1 MKKNGLRNRLLAAAL
16 AVVLAVPVTAV
27 SMPAESV
34 QAKTVRL
41 EEDDFSISGD
51 LDDAKKVLN
60 AMMRGDKIIFLCM
73 PDYRVYQIKER
84 LKELTDTDISVKI
97 TMQKFRRKSYRGVYY
112 NSYPVITA
120 KASKAYINA
129 LKKQNAQIVKEID
142 PVSSAT
148 QELAQEIHDHL
159 SKQESYIFYTNG
171 KPKQIIKNL
180 YPMIKAINKQ
190 GVIFK
195 YTTERVKNVD
205 GNVYRVTINKEEAQ
219 KYYYACALAEKILNY
234 YKNQIGVGGYERRC
248 DLDITSGLE
257 PSYATY
263 EAYYNHLSDNEKA
276 LLNAEGF
283 NEYSDIMKLKI
294 ISWARVFA
302 FESASFM
309 RYSHKTHTPGGDLN
323 RLIYLYNQTASGV
336 CEDYAESE
344 EAFFSMLGI
353 DVHIIK
359 SYIMDHAWTEGV
371 AANAD
376 GTKIKYKFDYG
387 LKVKDADEDL
397 IY

>member
-1 MKKNGLRNRLLAAAL
+1 MKKNGLRKRLLAAAL

-41 EEDDFSISGD
+41 DEDDFSISGD

-73 PDYRVYQIKER
+73 PDYQRYQIKER

-97 TMQKFRRKSYRGVYY
+97 TMQKVRRRDANGVYY
-112 NSYPVITA
+112 CTRPVITA

-195 YTTERVKNVD
+195 YTAKRVKGVD
-205 GNVYRVTINKEEAQ
+205 GTYYKVTINKEEAQ
-219 KYYYACALAEKILNY
+219 KYYYACALIQKVFDRDKT
-234 YKNQIGVGGYERRC
+234 KNVDC
-248 DLDITSGLE
+248 FNDL
-257 PSYATY
+257 
-263 EAYYNHLSDNEKA
+263 
-276 LLNAEGF
+276 
-283 NEYSDIMKLKI
+283 SDIMKL
-294 ISWARVFA
+294 RVI
-302 FESASFM
+302 SASNMFSCLSGGYM
-309 RYSHKTHTPGGDLN
+309 SYNAYKYSPVGELN
-323 RLIYLYNQTASGV
+323 RLISLYNETASGV
-336 CEDYAESE
+336 CIDFAEAE
-344 EAFFSMLGI
+344 EALFSMLGI
-353 DVHIIK
+353 DVHIVQTK
-359 SYIMDHAWTEGV
+359 EHAWTEGV
-371 AANAD
+371 AANSD
-376 GTKIKYKFDYG
+376 GVMVKYMFDYQ
-387 LKVKDADEDL
+387 LYCHNSSHDIDYSL
-397 IY
+397 CY